1 MKRAISLTIVAFV
14 TTASLA
20 SGDNRH
26 KIPIGDPTFYDF
38 SGPALQSNPA
48 LLQQID
54 ATLIIGAGCRSMAA
68 LGYGNGYQCPPAGMA
83 ACMTMLSAGQ
93 IDACAQYDNRDYP
106 VGCGAGESNSPA
118 QRAASTC
125 ADLSANLWDTLA
137 IKIPFSIARARL
149 LAFGCTAQSGNA
161 IQCPAHVRE
170 WVCMPFQRG
179 GVVTCSPSP
188 VAPPQQAPK

>member
-1 MKRAISLTIVAFV
+1 MKRAISLGILALV

-20 SGDNRH
+20 SGDNRRAR
-26 KIPIGDPTFYDF
+26 PVGDPTFYDF
-38 SGPALQSNPA
+38 SGAALQSNPA

-54 ATLIIGAGCRSMAA
+54 TTLIVGAGCRSMAA

-83 ACMTMLSAGQ
+83 ACMTMLNAGQ
-93 IDACAQYDNRDYP
+93 VDACAQYNSRDYP
-106 VGCGAGESNSPA
+106 TGCGTGESTSPA

-125 ADLSANLWDTLA
+125 SDLSADLWNTLA
-137 IKIPFSIARARL
+137 IKIPFAIAKARL
-149 LAFGCTAQSGNA
+149 LAFGCTAQAGNA
-161 IQCPAHVRE
+161 IQCPAHTRE

-188 VAPPQQAPK
+188 VAPPPSAPK